1 MLFYSILFWH
11 FLCFALCHL
20 VFYCFSWSRD
30 WNSFGWQDFSCYSI
44 MTRCAAWCHQGVR
57 QHNLILADNWRFF
70 PSSCLFLLTQL
81 RLFLVLVNGHV
92 SQGRLVMGRREG
104 DYQIC
109 CIFVD
114 HVHTQNSTICNNVSI
129 VLLAHGDDL
138 YHLDYT
144 ASCACNFSCSP
155 HVLITSISIFCR
167 KIHVLI

>member
-1 MLFYSILFWH
+1 MSRLLKTEVKHY
-11 FLCFALCHL
+11 L
-20 VFYCFSWSRD
+20 VFQFLPGLWLTFKR
-30 WNSFGWQDFSCYSI
+30 
-44 MTRCAAWCHQGVR
+44 H
-57 QHNLILADNWRFF
+57 HNWRFF

-109 CIFVD
+109 CMFVD

-144 ASCACNFSCSP
+144 ASRACNFSCSP